1 MRACR
6 AGAEAGIGVVHEYA
20 GSGGMQLTGDREPPE
35 TTGRQQQQQDMGEN
49 GGPADG
55 LSERE
60 RKRRQGKL
68 AKKRKA
74 KLREQQFDD
83 CGSDFGPL
91 ARDVGVEETAC
102 YASARPEWL
111 EFILWGEYASRTSEE
126 VEVHT

>member
-1 MRACR
+1 MGPFGRGSLCAC
-6 AGAEAGIGVVHEYA
+6 AGFGSSSVVHEYD

-35 TTGRQQQQQDMGEN
+35 TTGQQQQQQGMGEN

-74 KLREQQFDD
+74 KADTERRTRRAIEDLDQEL
-83 CGSDFGPL
+83 SDQDSQ
-91 ARDVGVEETAC
+91 R
-102 YASARPEWL
+102 
-111 EFILWGEYASRTSEE
+111 
-126 VEVHT
+126 